1 MLWYLHIPQ
10 FSFVLGFYVSIVVT
24 RWWQQFMQI
33 PWPDKAVLLISGYV
47 RGDDERGRIIRR
59 TLARYLVLMQ
69 VLTFQAVSTSGKNHC
84 VIVQDRTKIHL
95 LLITIFVFLP
105 RSTSSSSISYIGSY
119 PRGRLVYSRRT
130 YGLRW
135 DNRNSR
141 KVVGK
146 CFKCIS
152 EGMPFWEL
160 SSLFH
165 C

>member
-1 MLWYLHIPQ
+1 
-10 FSFVLGFYVSIVVT
+10 
-24 RWWQQFMQI
+24 MQI

-105 RSTSSSSISYIGSY
+105 QPVRRRFPTLDHIQEVGLFTAEERMAYDEIIGTHGKWWVSASGAFQKGCLSESSVLYSIA
-119 PRGRLVYSRRT
+119 
-130 YGLRW
+130 
-135 DNRNSR
+135 
-141 KVVGK
+141 K
-146 CFKCIS
+146 F
-152 EGMPFWEL
+152 
-160 SSLFH
+160 
-165 C
+165 